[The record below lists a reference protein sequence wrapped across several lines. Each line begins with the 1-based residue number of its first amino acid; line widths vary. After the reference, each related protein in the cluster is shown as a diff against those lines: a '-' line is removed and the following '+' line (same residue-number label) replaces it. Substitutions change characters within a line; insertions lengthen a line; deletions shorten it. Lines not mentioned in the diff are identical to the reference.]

1 MAQEETQK
9 YADELAQQ
17 YFPDE
22 VNIWAR
28 ENLEAKFVS
37 EACMRMAKHIEQ
49 ELIKKACEWLSKTLY
64 IHTEEI
70 EDMYC
75 NEDGTI
81 DYVTSDF
88 DSVSDFIEG
97 FRKAMEE

>member
-1 MAQEETQK
+1 MTREEIQK

-17 YFPDE
+17 YFPNE
-22 VNIWAR
+22 CNIWAR
-28 ENLEAKFVS
+28 RNIEAEFVS
-37 EACMRMAKHIEQ
+37 EACIRMAKRIER

-70 EDMYC
+70 EDMF
-75 NEDGTI
+75 ESETETF

-88 DSVSDFIEG
+88 DSVSDFIEV
-97 FRKAMEE
+97 FRKEMEE